1 MNEKP
6 KIIGNKYQIEKKF
19 GNGSFGYIF
28 QGFNIRTREK
38 IAIKIEPNQLNCERK
53 SLKNEV
59 RIYQY
64 LNGYVKIPSLRWFG
78 TDESANY
85 MVIDLLGPSLT
96 DTIKKEGNFSI
107 EFVLKIGI
115 QMIDIL
121 KSIHDKGMIH
131 RDIKP
136 DNFLIHPIS
145 EFDQIYIIDFGLCK
159 TFIKQDTNE
168 HIEIRKSNSLIGT
181 PNFASIN
188 AHQFIELSR
197 RDDLES
203 LGYTLLFLYFG
214 KLPWMSQ
221 INISRE
227 KILILKKDLFEK
239 EHSKVPKVLID
250 FLKLVRNLDFEQRP
264 FYEEYKRIFQ
274 DTKLII

>member
-6 KIIGNKYQIEKKF
+6 KIIGNKYQIEKRL
-19 GNGSFGYIF
+19 GNGAFGSIF

-38 IAIKIEPNQLNCERK
+38 IAIKIESNQSGLK

-78 TDESANY
+78 SDESANY

-96 DTIKKEGNFSI
+96 EIVKKRGKFSLQS
-107 EFVLKIGI
+107 VLKIGI
-115 QMIDIL
+115 QMVDL
-121 KSIHDKGMIH
+121 LQKIHDKGMIH

-159 TFIKQDTNE
+159 TFINQDTNE
-168 HIEIRKSNSLIGT
+168 HIEMRETNSMIGT

-188 AHQFIELSR
+188 AHQCLELSR

-203 LGYTLLFLYFG
+203 VGYTLLFLYFG
-214 KLPWMSQ
+214 NLPWISQ
-221 INISRE
+221 INTSRE
-227 KILILKKDLFEK
+227 EMILLKKELFEK
-239 EHSKVPKVLID
+239 ENSDSPEVLLE
-250 FLKLVRNLDFEQRP
+250 FLKRVRKLDFKERP
-264 FYEEYKRIFQ
+264 FYEEYKNKFEKYYIFEE
-274 DTKLII
+274 

>member
-1 MNEKP
+1 MNEKS
-6 KIIGNKYQIEKKF
+6 KIIGNKYYIEKRLDNGAF
-19 GNGSFGYIF
+19 GSIF

-38 IAIKIEPNQLNCERK
+38 IAIKIESNQSDLK

-64 LNGYVKIPSLRWFG
+64 LNGYVKIPSIRWFG

-85 MVIDLLGPSLT
+85 MVIDLLGPSLKEI
-96 DTIKKEGNFSI
+96 IKIKGRFSLS
-107 EFVLKIGI
+107 FVLKIGI
-115 QMIDIL
+115 KLIDIL
-121 KSIHDKGMIH
+121 KSVHEKGLVH

-136 DNFLIHPIS
+136 DNFLIHPIR

-159 TFIKQDTNE
+159 TYIQSDKNE
-168 HIEIRKSNSLIGT
+168 HIEMRKINSLIGT

-188 AHQFIELSR
+188 AHHFLELSR

-214 KLPWMSQ
+214 ELPWISKKD
-221 INISRE
+221 ISRE
-227 KILILKKDLFEK
+227 EMIIFKKELLEK
-239 EHSKVPKVLID
+239 ENSEFPKVIID
-250 FLKLVRNLDFEQRP
+250 FLKLIRNLDFNERP
-264 FYEEYKRIFQ
+264 FYEEYKNMFE
-274 DTKLII
+274 K